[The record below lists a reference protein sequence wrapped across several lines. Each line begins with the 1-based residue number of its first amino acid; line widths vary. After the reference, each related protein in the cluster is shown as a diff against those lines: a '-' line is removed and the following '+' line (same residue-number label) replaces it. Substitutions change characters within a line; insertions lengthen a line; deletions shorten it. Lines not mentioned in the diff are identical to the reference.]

1 MTYYV
6 FNIQIINLGAG
17 EQLAAYNAMDTV
29 VCVAQDTERAF
40 RERFPMCT
48 AQTKVIYNPID
59 IAKVERM
66 GAEEIIK
73 NDRFTIVMT
82 GRLTPPKQKYN
93 VLF

>member
-1 MTYYV
+1 
-6 FNIQIINLGAG
+6 
-17 EQLAAYNAMDTV
+17 
-29 VCVAQDTERAF
+29 
-40 RERFPMCT
+40 MCA

-82 GRLTPPKQKYN
+82 GRLTPPKQVQRFVLIAKRFKDIGRN
-93 VLF
+93 DVLFNG